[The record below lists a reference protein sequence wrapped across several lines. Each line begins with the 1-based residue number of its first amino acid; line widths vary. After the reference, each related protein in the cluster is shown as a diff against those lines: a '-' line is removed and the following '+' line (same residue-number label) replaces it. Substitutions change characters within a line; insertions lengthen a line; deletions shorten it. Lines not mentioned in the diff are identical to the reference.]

1 MDYRSFEGFDV
12 PTTENLR
19 TLERR
24 SQQKPYGDAE
34 DMQQM
39 LMHVIGIHEVLPK
52 PMQALIRVNR
62 CYIGDRHFDMTQ
74 EQQHAWW
81 KEINSDLCVGL
92 DRVIAEQDRLVLDPA
107 ALADRP
113 ETQGERILDLCTQL
127 KFAGWDVGLVRQL
140 QRAGAGSEVMG
151 DAKRLEAL
159 FSRRNIPDIDAHE
172 HEIGELIARIKEI
185 AHRLH
190 HRRVFV

>member
-24 SQQKPYGDAE
+24 SQQKPDGDAE
-34 DMQQM
+34 ALQQM
-39 LMHVIGIHEVLPK
+39 LMLIIGIHEVLPK
-52 PMQALIRVNR
+52 PMQALIKINR

-74 EQQHAWW
+74 EQQHQSWH
-81 KEINSDLCVGL
+81 EINDDLSAGL
-92 DRVIAEQDRLVLDPA
+92 DRVVAEQDRLLADPA

-113 ETQGERILDLCTQL
+113 ETQGERVLGLCAQL
-127 KFAGWDVGLVRQL
+127 KFAGWDVGLAKQL
-140 QRAGAGSEVMG
+140 QRAGAGSEVVG
-151 DAKRLEAL
+151 DAKKLEAL

-172 HEIGELIARIKEI
+172 REISDLIGRIKEI